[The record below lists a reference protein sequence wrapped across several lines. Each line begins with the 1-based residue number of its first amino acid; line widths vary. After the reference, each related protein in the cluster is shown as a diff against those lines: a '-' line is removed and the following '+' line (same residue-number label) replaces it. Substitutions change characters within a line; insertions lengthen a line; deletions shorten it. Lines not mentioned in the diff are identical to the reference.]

1 METMPTPISGDS
13 SEATLEKSTTWLPIW
28 RSLQATRLPEKA
40 FSNIQMDL
48 KPISKIVLSG
58 ALLGVLAF
66 VSQDTIGWTSLF
78 TQSRPTNQIS
88 DSKAEL
94 ETINLP
100 EVLRFFN
107 AKDAIFLD
115 VREKKYFDY
124 GSIQGA
130 ENLPSENLSSV
141 GHETLERW
149 GKMSALV
156 VYCNGVG
163 CGTASLVARQLTD
176 LGLHNVKIYVAGW
189 PEWRSCHLPMTMSQA
204 MKKEEAPHE
213 SGN

>member
-1 METMPTPISGDS
+1 MKAMSTYRVSGDS
-13 SEATLEKSTTWLPIW
+13 SETALEKSTTWLSSGVLSDIYM
-28 RSLQATRLPEKA
+28 KY
-40 FSNIQMDL
+40 QMIKKVDL
-48 KPISKIVLSG
+48 KPITKIVLSG

-66 VSQDTIGWTSLF
+66 LSQDNIGWASLF
-78 TQSRPTNQIS
+78 TQSHPTKQIS
-88 DSKAEL
+88 DSKADL
-94 ETINLP
+94 ETIELP
-100 EVLRFFN
+100 GVLRFFN
-107 AKDAIFLD
+107 SKDVIFLD

-130 ENLPSENLSSV
+130 ENLPSENLSIV
-141 GHETLERW
+141 GHEALERW
-149 GKMSALV
+149 GKMTALV

-204 MKKEEAPHE
+204 MKKEEEATRE